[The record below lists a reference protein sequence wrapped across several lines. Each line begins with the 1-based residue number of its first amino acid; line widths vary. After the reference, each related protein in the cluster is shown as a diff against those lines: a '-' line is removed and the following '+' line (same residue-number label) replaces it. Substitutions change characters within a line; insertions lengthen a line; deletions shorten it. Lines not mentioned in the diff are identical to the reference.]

1 MNKFNSW
8 LKAFRLRTLP
18 LSLSG
23 IIVGTMVALYFGH
36 KDYVLF
42 VLALLTVLFLQILS
56 NLANDLGDTLKG
68 ADDENRVGP
77 KRTIQSGEI
86 SHKEMKNALIIFS
99 VLSLFTALPLA
110 YLGTLELSLPVFYV
124 FIFLSLSCVLAA
136 ITYTIGR
143 KAYGYIGLGD
153 LFVFFFFGLVSVCGI
168 YVLIA
173 KEWNSIILLPAIAVG
188 LLSTAVL
195 NLNNLRDFINDK
207 KVSKKT
213 FVVQIGIKKAKIYH
227 AFLIFGPFLAIVL
240 FSYFTK
246 DIGFLFLLAIYFILI
261 PHIIYVFKEQETFK
275 LDSELKKVALTT
287 FLMSIILTIWVII

>member
-36 KDYVLF
+36 TDYLLF
-42 VLALLTVLFLQILS
+42 VLALFTVLFLQILS

-68 ADDENRVGP
+68 ADDDGRVGP

-110 YLGTLELSLPVFYV
+110 YLGTLELSTSVFYV
-124 FIFLSLSCVLAA
+124 FIFLALSCVLAA

-153 LFVFFFFGLVSVCGI
+153 LFVFTFFGMVSVCGI

-195 NLNNLRDFINDK
+195 NLNNLRDYINDK
-207 KVSKKT
+207 KVAKKT
-213 FVVQIGIKKAKIYH
+213 LVVQMGIKKAKIYH
-227 AFLIFGPFLAIVL
+227 AFLIFGPFLAILL

-261 PHIIYVFKEQETFK
+261 PHIIYVFKEQETSK
-275 LDSELKKVALTT
+275 LDSELKKVALST
-287 FLMSIILTIWVII
+287 FLMSILLTIWVII